1 MKRVL
6 KIENLDCANC
16 AAKLERRIS
25 KIDGVIKANVNF
37 IGERLTLEVDDERFD
52 AVLQET
58 IRLAKIVEPDC
69 KISLR

>member
-37 IGERLTLEVDDERFD
+37 IGERLTLEADDERFD

>member
-1 MKRVL
+1 MKKVL

-16 AAKLERRIS
+16 AAKLERCIS

-37 IGERLTLEVDDERFD
+37 IGERLTLEADDERFD

>member
-1 MKRVL
+1 MKKVL

-37 IGERLTLEVDDERFD
+37 IGERLTLESDDERFD

>member
-1 MKRVL
+1 MKKVL

-16 AAKLERRIS
+16 AAKLERRIA

-37 IGERLTLEVDDERFD
+37 IGERLTLETEDERFD
-52 AVLQET
+52 YVLREAV
-58 IRLAKIVEPDC
+58 RLAKIVEPDC

>member
-1 MKRVL
+1 MKKVL

-37 IGERLTLEVDDERFD
+37 IGERLTLEADDERFD
-52 AVLQET
+52 AVLQK
-58 IRLAKIVEPDC
+58 R
-69 KISLR
+69 

>member
-1 MKRVL
+1 MKKVL

-37 IGERLTLEVDDERFD
+37 IGERLTLEADDERFD

-69 KISLR
+69 KITLR

>member
-1 MKRVL
+1 MKKVL

-25 KIDGVIKANVNF
+25 KIDGVVKANVNF
-37 IGERLTLEVDDERFD
+37 IGERLTLEADDERFD

>member
-1 MKRVL
+1 MKKVL

-16 AAKLERRIS
+16 AAKLERRIA

-37 IGERLTLEVDDERFD
+37 IGERLTLEADDERFD

-58 IRLAKIVEPDC
+58 IRPAKIVEPDC

>member
-1 MKRVL
+1 MKKVL

-37 IGERLTLEVDDERFD
+37 IGERLTLETDDERFD

>member
-1 MKRVL
+1 MKKVL

-37 IGERLTLEVDDERFD
+37 IGERLTLEADDERFD

-58 IRLAKIVEPDC
+58 IRLAKKVEPDC

>member
-1 MKRVL
+1 MKKVL

-37 IGERLTLEVDDERFD
+37 IGERLTLEADDERFD

-58 IRLAKIVEPDC
+58 IRLAKIVESDC

>member
-1 MKRVL
+1 MKKVL

-37 IGERLTLEVDDERFD
+37 IGERLTLEADDERFD

-58 IRLAKIVEPDC
+58 IRLAKIVEPGC

>member
-1 MKRVL
+1 MKKVL

-37 IGERLTLEVDDERFD
+37 IGERLTLEADDERFD

>member
-1 MKRVL
+1 MKKVL

-16 AAKLERRIS
+16 AAKLERRIA

-37 IGERLTLEVDDERFD
+37 IGERLTLEADDERFD